1 LFSFG
6 VINTPTRNQI
16 TPPTTMAHAAVCI
29 MANLPGAFFAGN
41 FDRNFAVTQ
50 IKTMLHCGVNR
61 PQTFR
66 QNGDF

>member
-1 LFSFG
+1 LFPFG

-41 FDRNFAVTQ
+41 SGRKSAGAQ
-50 IKTMLHCGVNR
+50 IKTMLHCGVTPR
-61 PQTFR
+61 RF
-66 QNGDF
+66 